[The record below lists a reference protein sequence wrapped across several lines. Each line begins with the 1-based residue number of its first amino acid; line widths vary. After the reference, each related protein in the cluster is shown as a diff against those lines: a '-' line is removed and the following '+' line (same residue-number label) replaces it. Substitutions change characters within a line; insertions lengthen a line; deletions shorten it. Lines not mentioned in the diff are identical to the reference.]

1 MIALIEPG
9 ATNRIAELQKTV
21 SASRLSLWLTCRLK
35 FYFRYALKIQK
46 PTTPALH
53 TGTTIHAV
61 LQAWNLARWRK
72 QPFELAKFK
81 GVFEAGWLEQ
91 KSPIDWDGE
100 EDKQRQQAWSM
111 LETFFAE
118 TPIKADEKPEAVE
131 VAVEA
136 DLSQHVLPTLI
147 GIIDLIRSGGRIVDF
162 KTSGKTPDAGLAEH
176 QHEIQLSC
184 YAVLYRDATGRREA
198 GIELHHLVKT
208 KVPKLVVTP
217 LAPMT
222 VNQQARLFRMIES
235 YVTGLEREDFVP
247 SPGFHCAGCEFFR
260 ECRQWKGG

>member
-1 MIALIEPG
+1 MIAEPPD
-9 ATNRIAELQKTV
+9 RIAELQRTV
-21 SASRLSLWLTCRLK
+21 SASRLGLWLTCRLK

-72 QPFELAKFK
+72 QPFALETYK
-81 GVFEAGWLEQ
+81 GLFETGWKDQ
-91 KSPIDWDGE
+91 KSAIDWDGE

-111 LETFFAE
+111 LETFFTE

-131 VAVEA
+131 VSAEA
-136 DLSQHVLPTLI
+136 DLSSHGLPTLI
-147 GIIDLIRSGGRIVDF
+147 GIIDLVRAGGRIVDF
-162 KTSGKTPDAGLAEH
+162 KTSGKTPDAGLVTH

-184 YAVLYRDATGRREA
+184 YSVLYRDATGRPET

-208 KVPKLVVTP
+208 KTPKLVITR
-217 LAPMT
+217 LAPMI
-222 VNQQARLFRMIES
+222 QKQESRLFRLMES

-247 SPGFHCAGCEFFR
+247 SPGFHCAGCEFFT
-260 ECRQWKGG
+260 ECRAWRGE